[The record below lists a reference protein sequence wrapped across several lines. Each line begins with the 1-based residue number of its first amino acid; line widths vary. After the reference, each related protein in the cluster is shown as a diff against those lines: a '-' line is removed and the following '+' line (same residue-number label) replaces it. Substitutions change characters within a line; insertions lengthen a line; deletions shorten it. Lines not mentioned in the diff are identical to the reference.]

1 MNETISS
8 FHLQMEVKVRLSVG
22 IQYGETNACTETGRV
37 RILACQL
44 SPTRAPSACS
54 ARPLT
59 GMLMHRANDRYGRNV
74 LWLLPASDF
83 CTVLCV
89 PIRNVPYIYLLLS
102 TLKSFF

>member
-8 FHLQMEVKVRLSVG
+8 FHLQMEVKVRLSGG
-22 IQYGETNACTETGRV
+22 IQCDETNACTETGRV

-59 GMLMHRANDRYGRNV
+59 GMLMH
-74 LWLLPASDF
+74 
-83 CTVLCV
+83 
-89 PIRNVPYIYLLLS
+89 
-102 TLKSFF
+102 